1 MALVNGESQPA
12 RRLTATQVF
21 LPRLPIRGVYSTEL
35 LLRALLDSLKKFDP
49 RVQIRNP
56 VMFVVWLGA
65 LVTAALT
72 VDPALFGPSNATVR
86 YNALVTAIL
95 LLTVWFANIAE
106 AIAEGRGKAKAA
118 SLRRTKTELIAKRVG
133 VPGNAMFSSALA
145 LYTGKVEEV
154 PATALRKGDLIRVDR
169 EDVIPSDGEVV
180 DGTAY
185 VDESPI
191 TGEAA
196 PVLKEPGTDI
206 FSSVTAGTRMVSDR
220 LLIRVSANPGE
231 SFLDRMIHLVEG
243 AKRQKTPNEIALTVL
258 LSILTLIF
266 VIVVA
271 AMAPV
276 ASYLHARINVAD
288 LVALLVALIP
298 TTIGALLSAIG
309 IAGIDRT
316 ARFNI
321 IAMSGKA
328 VEAAGDVRTILL
340 DKTGTIT
347 IGNRQA
353 TDFIPLAGIPA
364 KTLVQTAYIA
374 SLFDSTPEG
383 RTIVSCAEQLGAR
396 ADSQLNHAQPFDFS
410 AQTRMSGVD
419 FPDGHIVRKGAVNA
433 VVRHVTEKF
442 NTAEP
447 NDLRAASAMVANRGA
462 TPLAV
467 SFDGQILGIIG
478 LSDVLKPGIGGRI
491 AQLRNIGIRS
501 VMVTGDNPLTARAIA
516 AEAGVDDFVA
526 EVKPEEK
533 LDIVRQEQSLGRLV
547 AMTGDGTN
555 DAPALA
561 QADVGLAMH
570 SGTMAAKEAAN
581 LIDLDSDP
589 TKLIDLV
596 ALGKQM
602 LITRGALTT
611 FSVANDVAKYFAIIP
626 GMFIFAL
633 PGLAA
638 LNVMHLATPQT
649 AVLSALIFNALI
661 IPSLIPLALRGV
673 RFRATS
679 AEATF
684 YRNLIV
690 YGVGGLILP
699 FVGIKVID
707 LLLSASW
714 RA

>member
-1 MALVNGESQPA
+1 MAVENQESLA
-12 RRLTATQVF
+12 ERRLTATHLLLQR
-21 LPRLPIRGVYSTEL
+21 PPAESVYSTEL
-35 LLRALLDSLKKFDP
+35 LLRALLDSLRKFDP
-49 RVQIRNP
+49 RVQVRNP

-65 LVTAALT
+65 IVTAALT
-72 VDPALFGPSNATVR
+72 VDPALFGPTNATTM
-86 YNALVTAIL
+86 YNAVLTAIL
-95 LLTVWFANIAE
+95 LLTVWFANLAE

-118 SLRRTKTELIAKRVG
+118 ALRQTRTELIAKRVRSQG
-133 VPGNAMFSSALA
+133 QGMFSSALT
-145 LYTGKVEEV
+145 LRTGAVEEI
-154 PATALRKGDLIRVDR
+154 PATDLHKGDLVRVDR
-169 EDVIPSDGEVV
+169 DDVIPSDGEVLE
-180 DGTAY
+180 GTAY
-185 VDESPI
+185 VDESSI

-196 PVLKEPGTDI
+196 PVLKEPQTDI
-206 FSSVTAGTRMVSDR
+206 FSSVTAGTRVISDQ
-220 LLIRVSANPGE
+220 LLIKVSANPGE

-328 VEAAGDVRTILL
+328 VEAAGDVHCILL

-353 TDFIPLAGIPA
+353 TDFIPLSGVPA
-364 KTLVQTAYIA
+364 IDLVQAAYLA

-383 RTIVSCAEQLGAR
+383 RTIVARAERLGAR
-396 ADSQLNHAQPFDFS
+396 RVGDLDRAQHFDFS
-410 AQTRMSGVD
+410 SQTRMSGVD
-419 FPDGHIVRKGAVNA
+419 LPDGRIIRKGAVEA
-433 VVRHVTEKF
+433 VLRHVKEKF
-442 NTAEP
+442 KATEPRDLTEATA
-447 NDLRAASAMVANRGA
+447 LVANQGA

-467 SFDGQILGIIG
+467 AVDGQILGVIT
-478 LSDVLKPGIGGRI
+478 LSDVLKPGIRERI
-491 AQLRNIGIRS
+491 AQLRQIGIRS
-501 VMVTGDNPLTARAIA
+501 VMVTGDNPLTARAVAQKADLDDFI
-516 AEAGVDDFVA
+516 AEA
-526 EVKPEEK
+526 KPEEK
-533 LDIVRQEQSLGRLV
+533 LRIIRHEQSQGRLV

-611 FSVANDVAKYFAIIP
+611 FSIANDVAKYFAIIP
-626 GMFIFAL
+626 GMFALAL
-633 PGLAA
+633 PGLSGV
-638 LNVMHLATPQT
+638 NVMRLATPQT

-673 RFRATS
+673 RFRAIN

-690 YGVGGLILP
+690 YGLGGLLVP
-699 FVGIKVID
+699 FVGIKAID
-707 LLLSASW
+707 LLLSAW
-714 RA
+714 K